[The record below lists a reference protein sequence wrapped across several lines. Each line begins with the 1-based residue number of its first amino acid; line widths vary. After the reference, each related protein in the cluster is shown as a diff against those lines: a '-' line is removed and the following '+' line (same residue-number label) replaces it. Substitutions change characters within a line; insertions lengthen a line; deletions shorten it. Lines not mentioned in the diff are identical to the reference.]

1 MTMPPLRPRDRRQ
14 ALAALEAALVS
25 LPRPNPLLLAWRWRY
40 ELILATGMTLG
51 AITLTRIPAAIW
63 MLAGITVL
71 AAAAAVW
78 PPARRLLAARAWC
91 VITPHRVRSG
101 CAGAWIHSRKGKL
114 PAVLFTRGRP
124 FGERVYLWCR
134 AGTCAADFESAL
146 ALLITS
152 CWAYDM
158 RVTLSSRHA
167 QLVTLDVIRRAALKH
182 PDSPTAKP
190 GTRRPGSSPPW
201 IGRQQATIGLAT
213 SPAQG
218 NGRRPSP
225 ATENDSS
232 SS

>member
-1 MTMPPLRPRDRRQ
+1 M
-14 ALAALEAALVS
+14 
-25 LPRPNPLLLAWRWRY
+25 
-40 ELILATGMTLG
+40 G

-71 AAAAAVW
+71 AAAAALW

-124 FGERVYLWCR
+124 FESVYLWCR

-152 CWAYDM
+152 CWAQDM
-158 RVTLSSRHA
+158 RVTHSGRHA
-167 QLVTLDVIRRAALKH
+167 QLVTLDVIRRGALKH
-182 PDSPTAKP
+182 PDSPTATL
-190 GTRRPGSSPPW
+190 GTRRPGSSPAW
-201 IGRQQATIGLAT
+201 SGRQQATIGIA
-213 SPAQG
+213 PGRVQG

-225 ATENDSS
+225 APESDSS
-232 SS
+232 SN